1 MNTPFQNESKPR
13 KGELSK
19 SDKASTSLGH
29 LLNPVLKPIQ
39 DWISGRSVREQLLIK
54 ASLFLISLYVIF
66 FFAIAPALDSLH
78 KSAAKA
84 QVLDRQ
90 WGELLGMQSELK
102 SIKSLPVM
110 DAVQAS
116 EKLQTL
122 TTQLGPLNKITLQ
135 DTSARLQLKGVS
147 PESLGEFLPE
157 LRKVAQAQ
165 VLATNL
171 RLDSQ
176 TKLWEGS
183 ITVSLPSAAS
193 NH

>member
-66 FFAIAPALDSLH
+66 FFAITPALNSLH

-122 TTQLGPLNKITLQ
+122 TTQLGPLNKITIQ
-135 DTSARLQLKGVS
+135 DSSARLQLKGVS

-183 ITVSLPSAAS
+183 ITVSLPSAAF

>member
-1 MNTPFQNESKPR
+1 MNTPFKNESKPR

>member
-29 LLNPVLKPIQ
+29 LLTPVLKPIQ

>member
-19 SDKASTSLGH
+19 SDKASTSVGH

-122 TTQLGPLNKITLQ
+122 TTQLGPLNKITIQ
-135 DTSARLQLKGVS
+135 DSSARLQLKGVS

>member
-183 ITVSLPSAAS
+183 ITVSLPSAAF

>member
-54 ASLFLISLYVIF
+54 ASLFLISLYIIF

>member
-1 MNTPFQNESKPR
+1 MNTPFKNESKSR

>member
-66 FFAIAPALDSLH
+66 FFAITPALNSLH

-122 TTQLGPLNKITLQ
+122 TTQLGPLNKITIQ
-135 DTSARLQLKGVS
+135 DSSARLQLKGVS

>member
-122 TTQLGPLNKITLQ
+122 TTQLGPLNKITIQ
-135 DTSARLQLKGVS
+135 DSSARLQLKGVS

>member
-1 MNTPFQNESKPR
+1 MNTPFQNESKSR
-13 KGELSK
+13 KGDLSK
-19 SDKASTSLGH
+19 SNKASTSLGH
-29 LLNPVLKPIQ
+29 ALNTVLKPFQ
-39 DWISGRSVREQLLIK
+39 DWISGLSVREQLLINTL
-54 ASLFLISLYVIF
+54 LFLISLYLIF
-66 FFAIAPALDSLH
+66 FIAIAPALDSLH

-102 SIKSLPVM
+102 SIKSLPM
-110 DAVQAS
+110 IDAAQAS

-135 DTSARLQLKGVS
+135 DASARLQLKGVS
-147 PESLGEFLPE
+147 PEALGEFLPE

-171 RLDSQ
+171 RLDPQ

-183 ITVSLPSAAS
+183 ITASLPSAAPT
-193 NH
+193 H

>member
-66 FFAIAPALDSLH
+66 FFAITPALDSLH

-122 TTQLGPLNKITLQ
+122 TTQLGPLNKITIQ
-135 DTSARLQLKGVS
+135 DSSARLQLKGVS

-183 ITVSLPSAAS
+183 ITVSLPSAAF

>member
-122 TTQLGPLNKITLQ
+122 TTQLGPLNKITIQ
-135 DTSARLQLKGVS
+135 DSSARLQLKGVS

-183 ITVSLPSAAS
+183 ITVSLPSAAF

>member
-1 MNTPFQNESKPR
+1 MNTPFKNESKSR

-19 SDKASTSLGH
+19 SDKASTYLGH

-183 ITVSLPSAAS
+183 ITVSLPSAAF

>member
-1 MNTPFQNESKPR
+1 MNTPFKNENKPR

-78 KSAAKA
+78 NSAAKA

-183 ITVSLPSAAS
+183 ITVSLPSAAF

>member
-13 KGELSK
+13 KGELFK

>member
-122 TTQLGPLNKITLQ
+122 TTQLGPLNKITIQ
-135 DTSARLQLKGVS
+135 DSSVRLQLKGVS

-183 ITVSLPSAAS
+183 ITVSLPSAAF

>member
-1 MNTPFQNESKPR
+1 MNTPFKNESKPR

-110 DAVQAS
+110 DALQAS

-122 TTQLGPLNKITLQ
+122 TTQLGPLNKITIQ
-135 DTSARLQLKGVS
+135 DSSVRLQLKGVS

>member
-1 MNTPFQNESKPR
+1 MNTPFKNESKSR

-183 ITVSLPSAAS
+183 ITVSLPSAAF

>member
-54 ASLFLISLYVIF
+54 ASLFLISLYIIF

-122 TTQLGPLNKITLQ
+122 TTQLGPLNKITIQ
-135 DTSARLQLKGVS
+135 DSSARLQLKGVS

>member
-110 DAVQAS
+110 DALQAS

>member
-122 TTQLGPLNKITLQ
+122 TTQLGPLNKITIQ
-135 DTSARLQLKGVS
+135 DSSVRLQLKGVS

>member
-54 ASLFLISLYVIF
+54 ASLFLISLYIIF

-122 TTQLGPLNKITLQ
+122 TTQLGPLNKITIQ
-135 DTSARLQLKGVS
+135 DSSARLQLKGVS

-171 RLDSQ
+171 ILDSQ